1 MNTTQLPLLL
11 RILRKLEFPHKLGL
25 LDRFFAKKLATRGI
39 CTART
44 AFGLLWKLDFA
55 NPTHRWLLYGDYEG
69 PALRKWAQKQ
79 LAPKANL
86 VVSGAN
92 IGQIIASLH
101 PRLSFKHI
109 LAFEPNNEAADWLQ
123 FCLQLNTHIPAR
135 LVRAGLGEKK
145 TTAKLAQTS
154 CQGSQSFIS
163 QDFGE
168 TIPITTL
175 ADEWSVQ
182 AGNIDLWVLDVEGT
196 KSSPS
201 KARSRSLRKAS
212 SKPFIWRRSL
222 LRTAARQLPFSKNS
236 AGAPTLWTTMEIL
249 VPKKIT
255 PSVTVTCLLCPPP
268 NIIAHQKTDLQ
279 KQRPSPRLRSA
290 FMTCQFFPLCENFP
304 HHERCGKPVNC
315 HPHAVADCRL

>member
-25 LDRFFAKKLATRGI
+25 FDRFFAKKLATRGI

-55 NPTHRWLLYGDYEG
+55 NPTHSWLIYGDYEG
-69 PALRKWAQKQ
+69 PALRRWAKKN
-79 LAPKANL
+79 LPSAPNL

-145 TTAKLAQTS
+145 TTAKLAQTAL
-154 CQGSQSFIS
+154 QGSQSFIS

-175 ADEWSVQ
+175 ADEWSVK
-182 AGNIDLWVLDVEGT
+182 AGNIDLWVLDVEGYEIFALKGALPLLEKGVI
-196 KSSPS
+196 KSIYIEADPS
-201 KARSRSLRKAS
+201 ENSRQAL
-212 SKPFIWRRSL
+212 SL
-222 LRTAARQLPFSKNS
+222 LKNLRWQIYMLRDNGKTIPIKKHPEMHINLLALPP
-236 AGAPTLWTTMEIL
+236 AEY
-249 VPKKIT
+249 
-255 PSVTVTCLLCPPP
+255 
-268 NIIAHQKTDLQ
+268 H
-279 KQRPSPRLRSA
+279 
-290 FMTCQFFPLCENFP
+290 
-304 HHERCGKPVNC
+304 
-315 HPHAVADCRL
+315 